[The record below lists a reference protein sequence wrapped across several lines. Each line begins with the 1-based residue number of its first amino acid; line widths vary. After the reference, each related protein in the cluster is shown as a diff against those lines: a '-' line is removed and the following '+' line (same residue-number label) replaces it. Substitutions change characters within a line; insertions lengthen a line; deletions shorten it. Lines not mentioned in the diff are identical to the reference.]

1 MASRKRLTDVAV
13 RNLRPKATRYEVP
26 DHGAR
31 GLYVIVQPSGRVGYA
46 VRYRHAGVPRKLTLQ
61 AGVTLAAA
69 RKLCAAALHELAE
82 GRDPAVTKKETKK
95 KRAAAAADTVQA
107 ICESYLKREG
117 KDLRTVADRAAAL
130 EHLVY
135 PVIGA
140 VPITALKRRQVAAL
154 LDKIQDANG
163 DRTADLVLAY
173 LRKALN
179 WWQTRDEDFV
189 SPIVKGMGRYKA
201 KDRER
206 KRVLTDDELR
216 TIWAKTETGEPFH
229 ALVRFLLLTGCR
241 RNEAGDLAFDEING
255 TTWTLPA
262 SRNKTKVEL
271 VRPLSKTAAAIV
283 DAQPRIGNSWRVFT
297 YGGARMA
304 FGARKKAFAETCGI
318 ADWRLHDLRR
328 TARTLM
334 SRAGV
339 DADVAERCLG
349 HVIGGVRGV
358 YDRHTFEDEMRLA
371 FEKLAALIERIVNPA
386 DNVRSLRRQ
395 EG

>member
-1 MASRKRLTDVAV
+1 M
-13 RNLRPKATRYEVP
+13 
-26 DHGAR
+26 
-31 GLYVIVQPSGRVGYA
+31 
-46 VRYRHAGVPRKLTLQ
+46 
-61 AGVTLAAA
+61 
-69 RKLCAAALHELAE
+69 
-82 GRDPAVTKKETKK
+82 
-95 KRAAAAADTVQA
+95 
-107 ICESYLKREG
+107 
-117 KDLRTVADRAAAL
+117 
-130 EHLVY
+130 
-135 PVIGA
+135 
-140 VPITALKRRQVAAL
+140 
-154 LDKIQDANG
+154 NG

-216 TIWAKTETGEPFH
+216 IIWAKTETGEPFH

-241 RNEAGDLAFDEING
+241 REEAAGLAFDEINS

-262 SRNKTKVEL
+262 SRNKTKVDL
-271 VRPLSKTAAAIV
+271 VRPLSKPAAAIV

-297 YGGARMA
+297 YSGARMA
-304 FGARKKAFAETCGI
+304 FGARKKALAEACGI

-339 DADVAERCLG
+339 ELTLPSGVWAMSSSAPRCVRQARFRRRKATRFRGIGNADLAHRQSDRQRKVTA
-349 HVIGGVRGV
+349 GVRGL
-358 YDRHTFEDEMRLA
+358 T
-371 FEKLAALIERIVNPA
+371 
-386 DNVRSLRRQ
+386 
-395 EG
+395 